1 MSDDHSRPSR
11 RKLVARIW
19 LAVIFLLLRGADVL
33 LVWFAFHPFNPW
45 PSLRGLAIGSALGST
60 ALIIGLWQRSP
71 WTRYILVTV
80 IILTGLIFTLPYM
93 ILLNNPVA
101 GDTQPKQAV
110 LTGVV
115 IYFLCAVPLIRSR
128 KIHYLASSPASGGK

>member
-1 MSDDHSRPSR
+1 MSDDHSRHSR
-11 RKLVARIW
+11 RKLFARIW

-60 ALIIGLWQRSP
+60 ALIIGLWRRSP
-71 WTRYILVTV
+71 WTRYILLSV
-80 IILTGLIFTLPYM
+80 IILTGLIFSLPYM

-110 LTGVV
+110 LTGV
-115 IYFLCAVPLIRSR
+115 ITYFLCAVPLIRSR